1 MKIIIA
7 GAGDVGIHL
16 AKLLSREEMTITLLD
31 RDNGRMANLAM
42 NYDILTQVG
51 SPMSISD
58 LTAAGVGDADLF
70 VAVTPYD
77 SVNITACIMA
87 HNMGT
92 KTTLARI
99 DNYEFLL
106 PKNRA
111 VFKQMGIDHLIY
123 PEVLAAQEIIDS
135 IRTNWL
141 TNQMSLGEGA
151 LELLTVKIRDNA
163 SIINIPFKQGT
174 FNHGKY
180 RVVAI
185 KRRSHTIIPGGDD
198 MIQSG
203 DLVYFITTPDQIE
216 RVRVDAG
223 EVNHPIKEV
232 TFMGAS
238 KITQKA
244 VQDLQDRELSIKVL
258 DADMS
263 HKTDFINKLS
273 GRALLLN
280 IDMRNTDAIREE
292 GISNSDAFIAL
303 SESSEANILA
313 CLSAQRNGVAKTIA
327 EVENND
333 YIALAESLDIAT
345 VINKKFIAAS
355 YIYQLTLNASVL
367 NIRNLTSADA
377 QIVEF
382 NVPEGA
388 KITRHLIKDL
398 RLPVNVN
405 IGGLVR
411 NGIGMTV
418 NGMTQIMPDD
428 HVIVFCMSSAIR
440 ELGKFFK

>member
-1 MKIIIA
+1 MNIIIA

-16 AKLLSREEMTITLLD
+16 AKLLSREDMTITLMD
-31 RDNGRMANLAM
+31 KDSSRMTNLAY

-58 LTAAGVGDADLF
+58 LKAAGAESADLF
-70 VAVTPYD
+70 VAVTPFD
-77 SVNITACIMA
+77 SVNITACVMA
-87 HNMGT
+87 HNMGA
-92 KTTLARI
+92 KKTLARI

-106 PKNRA
+106 PQNKA
-111 VFKQMGIDHLIY
+111 FFKSIGIDHLIY
-123 PEVLAAQEIIDS
+123 PEVLAAQEITDS

-141 TNQMSLGEGA
+141 MNQVSLGEGA

-163 SIINIPFKQGT
+163 KIINIPFKQGT

-185 KRRSHTIIPGGDD
+185 KRNSSTIIPGGEDQ
-198 MIQSG
+198 ILAG
-203 DLVYFITTPDQIE
+203 DLVYFITTPDQVE
-216 RVRVDAG
+216 RVRIDSG
-223 EVNHPIKEV
+223 KESRQIKSV

-244 VQDLQDRELSIKVL
+244 VQNIQDWDLNVKVM
-258 DADMS
+258 DADINT
-263 HKTDFINKLS
+263 KTEFINKIN
-273 GRALLLN
+273 GKALLLN
-280 IDMRNTDAIREE
+280 IDMRNTDAIHEE
-292 GISNSDAFIAL
+292 GIDHSDAFIAL
-303 SESSEANILA
+303 SDSSEANILA
-313 CLSAQRNGVAKTIA
+313 CLSAQRNGVRKTIA

-333 YIALAESLDIAT
+333 YIPLAESLDIAT

-388 KITRHLIKDL
+388 RITRHQIKDL
-398 RLPVNVN
+398 RLPDNVN

-418 NGMTQIMPDD
+418 NGLTQIMPDD
-428 HVIVFCMSSAIR
+428 HVIVFCRSSAIR
-440 ELGKFFK
+440 ELENFFK